1 MASMRDI
8 KRRRGSIQSTQQITK
23 AMKLV
28 STVKLQHA
36 RTEAEKSKTYFD
48 CMYETVKSIL
58 SSVGDMDHPY
68 LVPGNAKKKAVIV
81 ITSNRGLA
89 GGYNSNVVKLVT
101 RHEGWEKE
109 ELQIY
114 AIGNKGREAL
124 ARNGYEIAEDLS
136 FMAEAPAFR
145 AAMELSDRL
154 LELFR
159 AGEIGEI
166 YLAYTSFKNTVSHEP
181 TLLRLLPVEREFCV
195 QKERVQ
201 ESDAQESSAK
211 VLMNFEPADEEA
223 LNMII
228 PKYITSLIYGAL
240 KEAIASENGARMQA
254 MDNATSNAE
263 EMISDLTLKYNRAR
277 QGTITQEL
285 TEIIA
290 GAEAIS

>member
-58 SSVGDMDHPY
+58 SSVGNMDHPY
-68 LVPGNAKKKAVIV
+68 LVSGDAKKKAVIV

-136 FMAEAPAFR
+136 YVAEAPAFR

-159 AGEIGEI
+159 AGKIGEI

-181 TLLRLLPVEREFCV
+181 TLLQLLPVQREHH
-195 QKERVQ
+195 
-201 ESDAQESSAK
+201 AQVVHSEDGIKA
-211 VLMNFEPADEEA
+211 LMNFEPTDEEA

-277 QGTITQEL
+277 QGSITQEL